1 MQVLNI
7 GKRFGAVT
15 ALKDA
20 SLSLAPGEIRALLGA
35 NGSGKSTLVKVLGGM
50 INPDGGRIIFNDK
63 PLIIKSP
70 GDARKHG
77 IAVAYQDLSL
87 VPKLTVA
94 ENILLG
100 QEPVHRFGFIE
111 KKQVL
116 SRSLEILE
124 ELHVNAHPE
133 SLAGS
138 LDPASQSMVEVAK
151 ALAWKPRILV
161 LDEVTA
167 SLHHNEV
174 DRLFHLLRMMRSEGL
189 AILFVS
195 HRFDEVFALC
205 STATVIRSGET
216 VAAVDIAD
224 VDEAQLVYLMTGKHP
239 ELARNIETT
248 TVPANQN
255 IILSVDRAEIQP
267 KVKDVS
273 LHVGSGEIVG
283 LAGLQ
288 GQGQAEFL
296 RAVYGLIPFSG
307 GSMSFCNK
315 AMTFPSPQQAVGKGL
330 GFISGDREREGILP
344 VRSVLEN
351 LFQVKLAFRR
361 LTGILKLRVLETE
374 AQRMIERL
382 RIVSGGIHHPANSLS
397 GGNQQKLIVGRW
409 LMAQPKLLL
418 LDDPTKGVDISA
430 RREIHEILRE
440 MARAGVAIIISS
452 SDNQEL
458 LEIAERIYV
467 FYEGRI
473 TSELTEG
480 EKAEGRLIAA
490 MLGMEPKGGDE

>member
-20 SLSLAPGEIRALLGA
+20 SLRLAPGEIRALLGA

-50 INPDGGRIIFNDK
+50 LNPDDGRILLDNQ
-63 PLIIKSP
+63 PLSIRSP
-70 GDARKHG
+70 GDARKRG

-100 QEPVHRFGFIE
+100 QEPLTRLGFVE
-111 KKQVL
+111 KRQVR
-116 SRSLEILE
+116 SRAFDILA
-124 ELHVNAHPE
+124 ELHVNANPE
-133 SLAGS
+133 SLAGT
-138 LDPASQSMVEVAK
+138 LDPAAQSLVEVAK
-151 ALAWKPRILV
+151 ALAWRPRILI

-174 DRLFHLLRMMRSEGL
+174 ARLFHLLRAMRAEGL
-189 AILFVS
+189 ATLFVS

-205 STATVIRSGET
+205 STATILRSGET
-216 VAAVDIAD
+216 VASVDIAD
-224 VDEAQLVYLMTGKHP
+224 IDEAELVYFMTGKRP
-239 ELARNIETT
+239 E
-248 TVPANQN
+248 TVQNTEVIQEPAGRSTV
-255 IILSVDRAEIQP
+255 LSLDNVEVQP
-267 KVKDVS
+267 KVKGVS
-273 LHVGSGEIVG
+273 LHVSAGEIVG

-296 RAVYGLIPFSG
+296 RAVYGLLPFSG
-307 GSMSFCNK
+307 GSMSFCGTPV
-315 AMTFPSPQQAVGKGL
+315 MFRSPQQAVRNGL

-344 VRSVLEN
+344 VRSVMEN
-351 LFQVKLAFRR
+351 LLQVKLAFRR
-361 LTGILKLRVLETE
+361 LTGILKLRALEAE
-374 AQRMIERL
+374 AQQMIDRL
-382 RIVSGGIHHPANSLS
+382 SILSGGVHHAANSLS

-409 LMAQPKLLL
+409 LMVRPKLLL

-430 RREIHEILRE
+430 RREIHELLRE
-440 MARAGVAIIISS
+440 MARNGVAVIISS

-473 TSELTEG
+473 TSELAAE
-480 EKAEGRLIAA
+480 EKTEGRLIAA
-490 MLGMEPKGGDE
+490 MLGMELKGGNE

>member
-50 INPDGGRIIFNDK
+50 TNPDGGRIIFNDK
-63 PLIIKSP
+63 PLVIKSP

-111 KKQVL
+111 KKQAL